1 MTPDMSAGG
10 NLLGH
15 SVRFGRLL
23 RLAGMAVTPAQIA
36 DAAESLRYIPIGDRT
51 DFKAALAT
59 LWVKRHEHCA
69 LFDVAFE
76 LFWQPRQEQP
86 LSESDLTT
94 LTQRLRTLQPQAL
107 LVVPVG
113 AEQAAGNAGEDEEA
127 TSDRA
132 QTYSAVERL
141 RRKDFASL
149 DAEELR
155 AVHRL
160 MAQMTWRLP
169 LRRTRRRQPHP
180 RGRFFDMRRTLR
192 QNMRYGGEVFEL
204 ARRQRKLKQR
214 PVVVICDIS
223 GSMERYSRLLLQF
236 LYVVSSRLDRV
247 ETFVFSTRLTRI
259 TRQLAHHDV
268 DHALAAASHSVHD
281 WAGGTRIGDAL
292 KVFNYAWA
300 RRVLSRGA
308 VVLIISDG
316 WERGDAALLG
326 TEMARL
332 HRSAH
337 RVIWLNPYLG
347 DPAYQ
352 PLVRGMQA
360 ALPHIDDFLPVHN
373 LASLEDLARWLAE
386 SKSR

>member
-1 MTPDMSAGG
+1 MCI
-10 NLLGH
+10 
-15 SVRFGRLL
+15 R
-23 RLAGMAVTPAQIA
+23 
-36 DAAESLRYIPIGDRT
+36 DR
-51 DFKAALAT
+51 
-59 LWVKRHEHCA
+59 
-69 LFDVAFE
+69 
-76 LFWQPRQEQP
+76 
-86 LSESDLTT
+86 
-94 LTQRLRTLQPQAL
+94 
-107 LVVPVG
+107 
-113 AEQAAGNAGEDEEA
+113 
-127 TSDRA
+127 
-132 QTYSAVERL
+132 
-141 RRKDFASL
+141 
-149 DAEELR
+149 
-155 AVHRL
+155 
-160 MAQMTWRLP
+160 
-169 LRRTRRRQPHP
+169 
-180 RGRFFDMRRTLR
+180 
-192 QNMRYGGEVFEL
+192 
-204 ARRQRKLKQR
+204 
-214 PVVVICDIS
+214 
-223 GSMERYSRLLLQF
+223 
-236 LYVVSSRLDRV
+236 
-247 ETFVFSTRLTRI
+247 
-259 TRQLAHHDV
+259 
-268 DHALAAASHSVHD
+268 AAASRSVHD